1 MGEPTFARDG
11 DRTILVLDGF
21 EQSAVNLADPT
32 DLAFE
37 YVEQLALAVD
47 MLLPP
52 GPLRVT
58 HVGGGG
64 LTMARWV
71 EHTRPGSP
79 QIVLEPDDRLT
90 ARVRAELPLPRRHRI
105 RVRPVGGVEG
115 IGALAD
121 GSADLLIL
129 DAFEGGR
136 VPAEL
141 TSAEWFAEVA
151 RVLALGGL
159 LLANVADERDHG
171 YLARVAAG
179 VRESLGHVAA
189 VGLKEVVKGRRFGNL
204 ILIGARR
211 PVDLHALRVAS
222 ARLRVPTGVLG
233 ESDLSRR
240 HPQVMPFRAATG
252 DLSASPSPP
261 DPFGVRRFDVCAHP
275 HTARKYIDPAVAAS
289 RGREGRGRR

>member
-1 MGEPTFARDG
+1 MGEPTFVRDG
-11 DRTILVLDGF
+11 DRTILLLDGF

-47 MLLPP
+47 TLLPP

-79 QIVLEPDDRLT
+79 QIVLEPDARLT
-90 ARVRAELPLPRRHRI
+90 DRVRTELPLPRLHRI
-105 RVRPVGGVEG
+105 RVRP
-115 IGALAD
+115 
-121 GSADLLIL
+121 
-129 DAFEGGR
+129 EGGR
-136 VPAEL
+136 VPAAL
-141 TSAEWFAEVA
+141 TSGEWFAGVA
-151 RVLALGGL
+151 RVLAVGGL
-159 LLANVADERDHG
+159 LLANIADERDHG

-179 VRESLGHVAA
+179 VRVSLGHVAA
-189 VGLKEVVKGRRFGNL
+189 VGLQEVAKGRRFGNL

-233 ESDLSRR
+233 ESDISRR
-240 HPQVMPFRAATG
+240 HPQALPFRAATA
-252 DLSASPSPP
+252 DSMY
-261 DPFGVRRFDVCAHP
+261 VRAGIR
-275 HTARKYIDPAVAAS
+275 PAFTS
-289 RGREGRGRR
+289 TRQGP